1 MGEYEDTL
9 KDIETSLGMVPG
21 FMKALPPDVLARDWP
36 LMKKYVLGE
45 SKIPGKY
52 REMIAL
58 AVAANL
64 KCPYCE
70 LFHTGTAKLHG
81 ASDDELKEVYF
92 LASFTTRWSAMI
104 HAQHYDY
111 DKFAE
116 EFAQIGE
123 HLSKQAGS

>member
-1 MGEYEDTL
+1 MENYEETL
-9 KDIETSLGMVPG
+9 KDIETSLGVVPD
-21 FMKALPPDVLARDWP
+21 FMKALPADVLIADWP

-70 LFHTGTAKLHG
+70 LFHTGAAKMHG
-81 ASDDELKEVYF
+81 VSDDELKEVYF

-111 DKFAE
+111 KKFAE
-116 EFAQIGE
+116 EFDKIGE
-123 HLSKQAGS
+123 HLSK

>member
-1 MGEYEDTL
+1 MNEYEDTL
-9 KDIETSLGMVPG
+9 KDIEASLGLVPG
-21 FMKALPPDVLARDWP
+21 FMKALPADVLMGDWP
-36 LMKKYVLGE
+36 LMKKHVLGE

-58 AVAANL
+58 AISANL

-70 LFHTGTAKLHG
+70 LFHTGAAQLHG
-81 ASDDELKEVYF
+81 VSDDELKEVYF

-111 DKFAE
+111 NKFAE
-116 EFAQIGE
+116 EFAQIAA
-123 HLSKQAGS
+123 HLSK

>member
-1 MGEYEDTL
+1 
-9 KDIETSLGMVPG
+9 
-21 FMKALPPDVLARDWP
+21 
-36 LMKKYVLGE
+36 
-45 SKIPGKY
+45 
-52 REMIAL
+52 MIAL

-64 KCPYCE
+64 KCPYCA
-70 LFHTGTAKLHG
+70 LFHTGAAKLLG

-111 DKFAE
+111 DKFAK

-123 HLSKQAGS
+123 HLSK

>member
-1 MGEYEDTL
+1 MAEYEDTL
-9 KDIETSLGMVPG
+9 KDIEASLGIVPD
-21 FMKALPPDVLARDWP
+21 FMKALPAEVLMSDWP

-64 KCPYCE
+64 KCPYCQ
-70 LFHTGTAKLHG
+70 LFHTGAAKLHG
-81 ASDDELKEVYF
+81 TSDDELKEVFF
-92 LASFTTRWSAMI
+92 LASLTTRWSAMI

-111 DKFAE
+111 DKFAK

-123 HLSKQAGS
+123 HLSK

>member
-1 MGEYEDTL
+1 MIDYEDTL
-9 KDIETSLGMVPG
+9 KDIETTLGIVPG
-21 FMKALPPDVLARDWP
+21 FMKALPADVLAAEWP
-36 LMKKYVLGE
+36 LMKKHVLGA

-81 ASDDELKEVYF
+81 VSDEELKEVYF

>member
-1 MGEYEDTL
+1 MAEYEDTL
-9 KDIETSLGMVPG
+9 KDIEASLGIVPD
-21 FMKALPPDVLARDWP
+21 FMKALPTDVLMSDWP

-45 SKIPGKY
+45 SEIPGKY

-58 AVAANL
+58 AVASNL
-64 KCPYCE
+64 KCPYCA
-70 LFHTGTAKLHG
+70 LFHTGAAKLLG

-111 DKFAE
+111 DKFAK

-123 HLSKQAGS
+123 HLSK

>member
-1 MGEYEDTL
+1 MSEYEDTL
-9 KDIETSLGMVPG
+9 KDIEASLGIVPE
-21 FMKALPPDVLARDWP
+21 FMKALPTDVLMSDWP

-45 SKIPGKY
+45 SEIPGKY

-58 AVAANL
+58 AVASNL
-64 KCPYCE
+64 KCPYCQ
-70 LFHTGTAKLHG
+70 LFHTGAAKLLG

-111 DKFAE
+111 DKFAA

-123 HLSKQAGS
+123 HLSK

>member
-9 KDIETSLGMVPG
+9 KDIETSLGIVPD
-21 FMKALPPDVLARDWP
+21 FMKALSDDVLIAEWP

-92 LASFTTRWSAMI
+92 LASFTTRWSSMI

-116 EFAQIGE
+116 EFAKIGE
-123 HLSKQAGS
+123 YLSK